1 MLSPGIRRA
10 LQATNI
16 PSLSVSLK
24 TSHQPSRWRSVEKRT
39 CRDEN
44 SSSTRWEPSATR
56 ALSPSLWEFQ
66 PERHQ
71 TRWEGAKMD
80 FCCQPLWPCTQY
92 TFNKPLCFGIN
103 KKEKRKQPTPY
114 FCRVRR
120 KEPCDFAKG
129 KARFRGLR
137 VILPL
142 MEHWWTSLLDDHFK
156 KGCYISITL
165 FQNSIYRNRIQ
176 AWLQ

>member
-1 MLSPGIRRA
+1 MKIAPVQGENPQPHVPSPLPSGSFSQRGIK
-10 LQATNI
+10 LGGKVQ
-16 PSLSVSLK
+16 
-24 TSHQPSRWRSVEKRT
+24 KR
-39 CRDEN
+39 
-44 SSSTRWEPSATR
+44 
-56 ALSPSLWEFQ
+56 
-66 PERHQ
+66 
-71 TRWEGAKMD
+71 D
-80 FCCQPLWPCTQY
+80 FCCQPLWPCAQY
-92 TFNKPLCFGIN
+92 TFNKPLCLGIN

-176 AWLQ
+176 A